1 MSKSRGKKRE
11 TTPIAERDVLSNAL
25 TLSGGGHD
33 LKRIT
38 NVVELLEDRETLL
51 KIAEIVGSGGSI
63 NTVEMATGLPPG
75 LLKQWL
81 HIGKTDDPS
90 SHFNILYRYYL
101 AASAEARLAAEASLL
116 CKNPAQWLERCD
128 PLKQLEEE
136 AQESS
141 TLEGKARAKES
152 TNDTI
157 TYKEFND

>member
-1 MSKSRGKKRE
+1 MSKSKGKKE
-11 TTPIAERDVLSNAL
+11 NTPITERDVLSNAL

-38 NVVELLEDRETLL
+38 NVVELLEDRETILH
-51 KIAEIVGSGGSI
+51 IAEIVGSGGSI
-63 NTVEMATGLPPG
+63 NTVEMAIGFPPG

-81 HIGKTDDPS
+81 HLGKTDDPDS
-90 SHFNILYRYYL
+90 SFNVLYRFYL

-116 CKNPAQWLERCD
+116 AKNPAQWLDRCD

-136 AQESS
+136 AQASS
-141 TLEGKARAKES
+141 TIEGTAKPKES
-152 TNDTI
+152 KDDTI